1 MLRKSVFLVKTGLL
15 AGLIAL
21 SLGACTT
28 YTGTGY
34 SAGDL
39 TGDTAG
45 SARGVNG
52 VYTVRAGDTLHSV
65 AFANNIDLKLLA
77 YINDI
82 KKPYNINKGQRLIL
96 DPARVGVRTH
106 RVQKNDTVY
115 ALSRKFGIPMKD
127 LVSINDI
134 DSNYTIMVGQLLA
147 VSRKSKNPVPV
158 AASGS
163 GSASSRNTAP
173 TVISTAQK
181 PDSGRVNTP
190 AQKPVTPVNTPAA
203 SASRG
208 DNAPDMT
215 VSGSRNKKE
224 NTRAVDDVRIPAQ
237 ARGSVSWKWPVQG
250 RIIEGFSNS
259 EHGNKGIDISG
270 ARGSDIKAASGGK
283 VVYAGNALRGY
294 GNLIILSHNDDFLSA
309 YAHNDSILVR
319 EGQQVSRGQVIAKM
333 GDSEAK
339 SVRLHFEIRYR
350 GQTVNPMKY
359 LPQGRK

>member
-1 MLRKSVFLVKTGLL
+1 MLRKSVFWAM
-15 AGLIAL
+15 AGIFIC

-45 SARGVNG
+45 SARGTNG
-52 VYTVRAGDTLHSV
+52 VYTVQAGDTLHSV
-65 AFANNIDLKLLA
+65 AFANNVDLKLLA

-115 ALSRKFGIPMKD
+115 ALSRKFGIPMKE

-147 VSRKSKNPVPV
+147 VSRKSKNPVPL
-158 AASGS
+158 AAAGS
-163 GSASSRNTAP
+163 GRTASRNTAP
-173 TVISTAQK
+173 TVINTAAK
-181 PDSGRVNTP
+181 PDSGRVSTP
-190 AQKPVTPVNTPAA
+190 IQKPVTPVNTTAA

-215 VSGSRNKKE
+215 VSSSNKKE

-270 ARGSDIKAASGGK
+270 ARGSDIRAAFGGK

-350 GQTVNPMKY
+350 GQTVDPMKY